1 VHRVGVRRSAAL
13 IVLVLVLAADRATA
27 AGESSLDLPRAPAQL
42 AVRPKLELDLFAAV
56 AIAGGALATSG
67 IARSSAA
74 ADLTACRWCEPGRFD
89 VRARQ
94 ALRWDD
100 TAAAANASDTLRLA
114 VPLGSAAAVA
124 WLALREGD
132 RRELFEDVLAI
143 AGAVALAAPF
153 TGLAKHEAG
162 RLRPGAWA
170 AGSAG
175 GEGDLHAFYSSH
187 TSQVFAAA
195 GAAAQVARLRGRAG
209 WRWVAAAAFAASAA
223 TAWLRV
229 AADQHWA
236 TDVLTGAA
244 AGTAIGLAVPS
255 LVLRRRRAA
264 AGAPRPWIAAITP
277 APGGLLL
284 AF

>member
-1 VHRVGVRRSAAL
+1 VL
-13 IVLVLVLAADRATA
+13 IVLVLADRATA
-27 AGESSLDLPRAPAQL
+27 AGEPSLELPRAPAQL
-42 AVRPKLELDLFAAV
+42 GVRPKLELDLFAAA
-56 AIAGGALATSG
+56 AIVGGALATSG
-67 IARSSAA
+67 IAASSAT

-100 TAAAANASDTLRLA
+100 TVAAANASDALRLA

-124 WLALREGD
+124 WLAVREGD
-132 RRELFEDVLAI
+132 RRELLEDVLAI
-143 AGAVALAAPF
+143 AGALALAAPVN
-153 TGLAKHEAG
+153 GIVKHQSG

-170 AGSAG
+170 AGAAG

-209 WRWVAAAAFAASAA
+209 WRWIAAAAFGASAA

-236 TDVLTGAA
+236 TDVLAGAA
-244 AGTAIGLAVPS
+244 AGTAIGLAVPP

-264 AGAPRPWIAAITP
+264 GAPRTWIAAIAP
-277 APGGLLL
+277 APGGLRLT
-284 AF
+284 F